1 MSRTVEIKTAD
12 PRMAAAIAEGASV
25 VELRALKAENEKL
38 HAKDGV
44 RAIADEKRWQRTSK
58 RLARKYS
65 VKPVGRARGAILG
78 VWALVWTVLLGMTEF
93 AARES
98 MGGNRHGAHRI

>member
-25 VELRALKAENEKL
+25 VELRAVKAENEKL

-44 RAIADEKRWQRTSK
+44 RAIADEKRWQRTRK
-58 RLARKYS
+58 RLARKYYTPPMN
-65 VKPVGRARGAILG
+65 PVRGAILT
-78 VWALVWTVLLGMTEF
+78 VWAMLWLGIFNIYDQLSAWT
-93 AARES
+93 RK
-98 MGGNRHGAHRI
+98 H

>member
-25 VELRALKAENEKL
+25 VELRAVKAENEKL

-44 RAIADEKRWQRTSK
+44 RAIADEKRWQRTRK
-58 RLARKYS
+58 RLARKYYTPPMN
-65 VKPVGRARGAILG
+65 PVRGAILTA
-78 VWALVWTVLLGMTEF
+78 WAMLWLGIF
-93 AARES
+93 NIYDQLSAW
-98 MGGNRHGAHRI
+98 NRKH

>member
-25 VELRALKAENEKL
+25 VELRAVKAENEKLHAENEKL

-44 RAIADEKRWQRTSK
+44 RAIADEKRWQRTRK
-58 RLARKYS
+58 RLARKYCT
-65 VKPVGRARGAILG
+65 PPMNPLRGAILA
-78 VWALVWTVLLGMTEF
+78 VWAMLWLGIYN
-93 AARES
+93 AYDRLSAW
-98 MGGNRHGAHRI
+98 NRKP